1 MKVSQIIEDTITLP
15 TLFYSS
21 ENVFQG
27 IGIGTI
33 VMS

>member
-1 MKVSQIIEDTITLP
+1 MKVSQIIEDTITYVI
-15 TLFYSS
+15 LFF